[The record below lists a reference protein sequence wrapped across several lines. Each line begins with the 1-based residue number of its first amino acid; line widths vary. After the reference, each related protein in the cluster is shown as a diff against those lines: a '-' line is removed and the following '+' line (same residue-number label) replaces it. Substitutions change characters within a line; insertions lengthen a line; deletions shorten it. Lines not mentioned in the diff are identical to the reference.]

1 MRLNHQIDLG
11 YCTNIHRGE
20 TWEETFRG
28 LKLHTNAVRERV
40 SPNSPYGIGLR
51 LSAEAAAELSGD
63 EKQRGEFRDWLEK
76 TNSYVFTING
86 FPYGAFHG
94 TRVKEQVYAP
104 DWTTN
109 ERVEYTN
116 QLFDLVCEFAP
127 EGQSVSVST
136 LPGSFKEFIRPE
148 TRSDQLFAIGHN
160 LRRTGLHIEELRQK
174 TGRDI
179 HLGLEPEPLGLFET
193 SEETVEFFDRLTA
206 ELDDEERGRV
216 LRNIGVNYDTCHL
229 AIEFEE
235 PEDAI
240 GRIRGSG
247 IRISKIHLSSALRLR
262 PDAKSISRL
271 GDFVDEVYLHQVVVQ
286 DGGKVTERFRDLPD
300 AFAWAKSS
308 PDSLGDEW
316 RVHFHV
322 PVHTQPEAIFQDTR
336 DHVTGTLKLLGNDP
350 GWCQHFEMETYTW
363 EVMPEAMR
371 SGNVVDQLVA
381 EYDWCLGEFRKCGL
395 AD

>member
-1 MRLNHQIDLG
+1 MRLKHQIDLG

-20 TWEETFRG
+20 TWEETFQG
-28 LKLHTNAVRERV
+28 LKLYTNAVRERV
-40 SPNSPYGIGLR
+40 SPNDPYGIGLR
-51 LSAEAAAELSGD
+51 LSAAAAAELAGN
-63 EKQRGEFRDWLEK
+63 EGQRTEFRNWLDR

-104 DWTTN
+104 DWSTN

-116 QLFDLVCEFAP
+116 RLFDLVCELAP

-148 TRSDQLFAIGHN
+148 TRDEQLFAINQN
-160 LRRTGLHIEELRQK
+160 LRRTGLHIETLREK

-193 SEETVEFFDRLTA
+193 SAETVQFFDRLTA
-206 ELDDEERGRV
+206 ELDDRERGRV
-216 LRNIGVNYDTCHL
+216 LTNIGVNYDTCHL
-229 AIEFEE
+229 AIEFED
-235 PEDAI
+235 PRDAI

-247 IRISKIHLSSALRLR
+247 VRISKIHLSSALRLK
-262 PDAKSISRL
+262 PEAETIARL
-271 GDFVDEVYLHQVVVQ
+271 GDFVDEVYLHQVIVQ
-286 DGGKVTERFRDLPD
+286 KGGEVTERFRDLPD
-300 AFAWAKSS
+300 AFAWAKDH
-308 PDSLGDEW
+308 PDALGDEW

-336 DHVTGTLKLLGNDP
+336 DHVSGTLALLGESP
-350 GWCQHFEMETYTW
+350 GWCEHFEMETYTW

-381 EYDWCLGEFRKCGL
+381 EYDWCLGEFRKVGL
-395 AD
+395 A